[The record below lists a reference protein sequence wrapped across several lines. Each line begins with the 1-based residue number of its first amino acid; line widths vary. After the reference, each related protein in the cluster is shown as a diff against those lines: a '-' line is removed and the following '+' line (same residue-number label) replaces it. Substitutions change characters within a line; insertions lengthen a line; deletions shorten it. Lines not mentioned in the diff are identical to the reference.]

1 MYLLDTN
8 VVSEW
13 RKGARANRGVLSFM
27 REKRGAQADVYISSI
42 TLGELRHGLELVR
55 HRGDGPQT
63 LLLERWFQEVTG
75 AFGKILPFDEI
86 AAQVWGRLLV
96 PHPEN
101 SIDKQIA
108 AIALVNSLTVVTRN
122 VSDFKPT
129 GVRLEN
135 PFA

>member
-13 RKGARANRGVLSFM
+13 RKGARANRGVLSFL
-27 REKRGAQADVYISSI
+27 REKLGAQADVYISSI
-42 TLGELRHGLELVR
+42 TLGELRHGIERVR
-55 HRGDGPQT
+55 HRGDGPKAR
-63 LLLERWFQEVTG
+63 LLDRWLQEVTG
-75 AFGKILPFDEI
+75 ALGKILPFDET

-96 PHPEN
+96 PYPEN

-122 VSDFKPT
+122 INDFKPT

-135 PFA
+135 PFV